1 MSAANNTHGGHRALS
16 EDAFNSDAA
25 EVVLGAIEP
34 ETLAAKHGVSV
45 ESAIELIGANETDI
59 SRVVAEMVSD
69 GRDVALM
76 AKKGLSSALRQLAS
90 QIEGEQLSPALLLRT
105 VEVLNKVSGLEA
117 KQKAQPEQQSSFSIT
132 IILPK
137 ENGRA
142 EEIVIGK
149 PDVAVI
155 EGDSREV
162 GDDD

>member
-1 MSAANNTHGGHRALS
+1 MSAYVTHGRRRAMS
-16 EDAFNSDAA
+16 EDEFNRDAA
-25 EVVLGAIEP
+25 EVVLGGIDP
-34 ETLAAKHGVSV
+34 ETLAAKHGVPV
-45 ESAIELIGANETDI
+45 ESAIEMIGANETEI

-69 GRDVALM
+69 GRDVPLM

-90 QIEGEQLSPALLLRT
+90 QIDGEQLSPALLLRT

-132 IILPK
+132 IVLPK
-137 ENGRA
+137 ANGST

-149 PDVAVI
+149 PDVI
-155 EGDSREV
+155 DGDAREV

>member
-1 MSAANNTHGGHRALS
+1 MSGYATHGRRRAMS
-16 EDAFNSDAA
+16 EDEFTRDAA
-25 EVVLGAIEP
+25 EVVLGGIDP

-45 ESAIELIGANETDI
+45 ESAIELIGANETEI
-59 SRVVAEMVSD
+59 SRVAAEMVSD

-90 QIEGEQLSPALLLRT
+90 QIDGEQLSPALLLRT

-132 IILPK
+132 IVLSK
-137 ENGRA
+137 ANGST

-149 PDVAVI
+149 PDTNVI
-155 EGDSREV
+155 DGDAREV